1 MKCPDC
7 DGSAHGKHKAHWF
20 KPTAAVVTHRPA
32 KAVQKPVLVAN
43 AHQMVVN
50 GTGVNKTGVNRK
62 ADRHRPGYMRDYMAQ
77 WRHT

>member
-7 DGSAHGKHKAHWF
+7 DGSAHGKHKA
-20 KPTAAVVTHRPA
+20 HRPA